1 MWQTGARARPRPI
14 WPPPG
19 RPLATKDENPPVRR
33 ASKETTPIVL
43 SPESRSSPATGGDTY
58 EERLMGTK
66 EAKMP
71 GSTDVAAG
79 AAEACASLIAN
90 LIREASMN
98 EVTGDSGEQ
107 CSEFGKYLRR
117 IG

>member
-1 MWQTGARARPRPI
+1 
-14 WPPPG
+14 
-19 RPLATKDENPPVRR
+19 
-33 ASKETTPIVL
+33 
-43 SPESRSSPATGGDTY
+43 
-58 EERLMGTK
+58 MGTK

-98 EVTGDSGEQ
+98 EVTGDSGDQ